1 MSNIWH
7 DINPRRISPEKFM
20 AVIEIPKGVKNK
32 YEMDKETG
40 LLRMIDD
47 DQVDEK
53 IIAIPFN
60 DPSYAEFKDI
70 NQLPQHTFSE
80 ISHFFRVYKSLEGKE
95 TVVNEVLGPDEAK
108 EVIKNCI
115 AAYKDMYC

>member
-1 MSNIWH
+1 MISI
-7 DINPRRISPEKFM
+7 IRIIF
-20 AVIEIPKGVKNK
+20 
-32 YEMDKETG
+32 
-40 LLRMIDD
+40 
-47 DQVDEK
+47 
-53 IIAIPFN
+53 
-60 DPSYAEFKDI
+60 PSIFPSTRLAYF
-70 NQLPQHTFSE
+70 